1 MSQHTT
7 TKNYYT
13 VKQAAQKLNICPT
26 SLLKKLLWREWL
38 YKGGYRNDPLK
49 NMPLPHAIE
58 AGFIK
63 KIKRKAP
70 APHDWEIAITEA
82 GMQELGNP
90 VTPPTPRALTEENA
104 NLVKLQG
111 DNNAAEKER
120 EKLLAEFGLPFL
132 HKAS

>member
-1 MSQHTT
+1 MSQNTT
-7 TKNYYT
+7 TKTIYT
-13 VKQAAQKLNICPT
+13 VKQAALKLDICPT
-26 SLLKKLLWREWL
+26 SLLKKMLWRGWL
-38 YKGGYRNDPLK
+38 YKGAFRNDPTK
-49 NMPLPHAIE
+49 NMPLSHAIE

-70 APHDWEIAITEA
+70 APHDWEIAITEE
-82 GMQELGNP
+82 GMKELGNP
-90 VTPPTPRALTEENA
+90 IAPPIPKPLNEGNA

-111 DNNAAEKER
+111 NNSAAEKER

>member
-1 MSQHTT
+1 MSHTT
-7 TKNYYT
+7 TTKTYYT

-26 SLLKKLLWREWL
+26 SLLKKMLWHGWL
-38 YKGGYRNDPLK
+38 YKGAYRNDPLK
-49 NMPLPHAIE
+49 NMPLPHAVE

-82 GMQELGNP
+82 GMKELGNP
-90 VTPPTPRALTEENA
+90 VATPTPRALTEANA
-104 NLVKLQG
+104 NLVKIQG
-111 DNNAAEKER
+111 DNKAAEKER